1 MPAPSQ
7 AFCPAPVGWTSPSRL
22 ANPYKAEP
30 SRSPS
35 RTTALSP
42 SDANANLHAGAPL
55 PSAQTPALPPPAPT
69 HEHPFGL
76 RTREGTLSAR
86 SPLGAHTLGADDSD
100 DRAGKAVGADAE
112 PRSLADALSAGLA
125 ALEAGADFDFVERAL
140 REEEVAAAA
149 AEAAMAAAA
158 ARWQS

>member
-42 SDANANLHAGAPL
+42 SDANANLHAPAPL

-86 SPLGAHTLGADDSD
+86 SPLGAQTLGANDSD
-100 DRAGKAVGADAE
+100 DRAGAAVGADAE

>member
-1 MPAPSQ
+1 
-7 AFCPAPVGWTSPSRL
+7 
-22 ANPYKAEP
+22 
-30 SRSPS
+30 
-35 RTTALSP
+35 
-42 SDANANLHAGAPL
+42 
-55 PSAQTPALPPPAPT
+55 
-69 HEHPFGL
+69 
-76 RTREGTLSAR
+76 
-86 SPLGAHTLGADDSD
+86 
-100 DRAGKAVGADAE
+100 VGADAE